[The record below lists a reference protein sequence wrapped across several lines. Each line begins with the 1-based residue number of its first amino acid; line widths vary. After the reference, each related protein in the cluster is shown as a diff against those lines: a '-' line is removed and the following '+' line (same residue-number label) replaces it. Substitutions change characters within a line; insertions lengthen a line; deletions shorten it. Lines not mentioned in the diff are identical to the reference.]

1 MNPTQEQL
9 DILREF
15 KNHNVLKINACA
27 GSGKSTTLRLLAE
40 DNISKSLYICFNKQN
55 AVLASESF
63 PSHVDCKTVH
73 SLAYATFGKFLTHKI
88 NTKDTYYI
96 NRGRTPK
103 EIVNLY
109 SIQDIW
115 SSNKNHVVTSRV
127 IASIAKNVV
136 EVYQNSSD
144 EDISEKQTVVTLPE
158 GADDSYIKMANVVND
173 AFVGNKFVIVRKE
186 NVN

>member
-109 SIQDIW
+109 NIQDVW
-115 SSNKNHVVTSRV
+115 SSNNSSVITSRV

-144 EDISEKQTVVTLPE
+144 EDISEKHLTHPMKKRLKFDTIKSKRFITKVTNE
-158 GADDSYIKMANVVND
+158 
-173 AFVGNKFVIVRKE
+173 IVRCATY
-186 NVN
+186 